1 MALDKRFQSEAIVT
15 HGVEGEIPEDLG
27 RKDARPGRGALTR
40 PMMEGVSGRREATDV
55 QIVRKW
61 GNVELYMMGE

>member
-15 HGVEGEIPEDLG
+15 HGGEGAIPEDVG

-40 PMMEGVSGRREATDV
+40 PMMEGVSGGRAATDV
-55 QIVRKW
+55 QIIWK
-61 GNVELYMMGE
+61 